1 MARYDLD
8 LFSDPLHTSS
18 DDQGEGEA
26 WMVSYLDVMTLLI
39 AFFVLLLALSEPR
52 LNDDR
57 IPDHATTCSTAA
69 TAADDPQPAPPTLMT
84 PTREQAAATGVMTT
98 NDGVLPDGAG
108 LLPAYNALLPARSG
122 ESLPDAIDLGITDS
136 GSPADYEERFGALQD
151 SLNSLSLQGVDA
163 TPGREGL
170 TLRIA
175 DNLLFAS
182 GESEL
187 SYDGMMLISQLQGV
201 LAEFTGEI
209 SIEGHT
215 DNIPIN
221 TVRFP
226 SNWELSSA
234 RAIAVL
240 RYLEFGGMR
249 ADRMRAVGYADT
261 QPLENNSAPQGRAA
275 NRRVELILRE
285 L

>member
-8 LFSDPLHTSS
+8 LLNDPLHTSS
-18 DDQGEGEA
+18 DDEGEGEA

-39 AFFVLLLALSEPR
+39 AFFVLLISLSEPKR
-52 LNDDR
+52 
-57 IPDHATTCSTAA
+57 PDLPSEAEATQLASESATPVPTAG
-69 TAADDPQPAPPTLMT
+69 TAG
-84 PTREQAAATGVMTT
+84 EI
-98 NDGVLPDGAG
+98 LPDQTG
-108 LLPAYNALLPARSG
+108 LLPASNALLPGDTGRA
-122 ESLPDAIDLGITDS
+122 LPQAVGQGLIADDEALISDS
-136 GSPADYEERFGALQD
+136 EEQFSALQD
-151 SLNSLSLQGVDA
+151 SFNALSLQGVDA

-182 GESEL
+182 GEAEL
-187 SYDGMMLISQLQGV
+187 SYDGMILLSQLQDV
-201 LAEFTGEI
+201 LAEFAGEI

-215 DNIPIN
+215 DSVPIN
-221 TVRFP
+221 TARFP

-240 RYLEFGGMR
+240 RYLEFSGMT
-249 ADRMRAVGYADT
+249 ASRMRAVGYADT
-261 QPLENNSAPQGRAA
+261 RPLQDNSTAQGRAA

>member
-1 MARYDLD
+1 MSRFDLD
-8 LFSDPLHTSS
+8 LFSDPLHTPSN
-18 DDQGEGEA
+18 DEGEGEA

-39 AFFVLLLALSEPR
+39 AFFVLLLSLSEPR

-57 IPDHATTCSTAA
+57 IPDDATTRSAA
-69 TAADDPQPAPPTLMT
+69 AADADSSPASGQATSMGLMT
-84 PTREQAAATGVMTT
+84 A
-98 NDGVLPDGAG
+98 NDDVLPDRVG
-108 LLPAYNALLPARSG
+108 LLPAYNALLPGQSG
-122 ESLPDAIDLGITDS
+122 ESLPGAADLGSAADLVSAGGS
-136 GSPADYEERFGALQD
+136 GLADYEDRFGALQD

-201 LAEFTGEI
+201 VAEFSGEI

-215 DNIPIN
+215 DSIPIN
-221 TVRFP
+221 TARFP

-240 RYLEFGGMR
+240 RYLEFGGMQ
-249 ADRMRAVGYADT
+249 AERMRAVGYADT
-261 QPLENNSAPQGRAA
+261 RPLQDNSAPQGRAA

>member
-1 MARYDLD
+1 MSRFDLD

-18 DDQGEGEA
+18 EDDGEGEA

-52 LNDDR
+52 LNDDHV
-57 IPDHATTCSTAA
+57 PDNATLHGGSAVDSTGSPTSVLMNA
-69 TAADDPQPAPPTLMT
+69 TNQMPGDSS
-84 PTREQAAATGVMTT
+84 
-98 NDGVLPDGAG
+98 VLPERVG
-108 LLPAYNALLPARSG
+108 LLPAYNALLPGRSG
-122 ESLPDAIDLGITDS
+122 ESVPGATELGVADSDLG
-136 GSPADYEERFGALQD
+136 GYQERFGALQD

-182 GESEL
+182 GESKL
-187 SYDGMMLISQLQGV
+187 SYEGMILISQLQGV
-201 LAEFTGEI
+201 LAEFSGEI

-215 DNIPIN
+215 DNVPIS
-221 TVRFP
+221 TARFP

-240 RYLEFGGMR
+240 RYLEFGGMQ
-249 ADRMRAVGYADT
+249 AERMRAVGYADT
-261 QPLENNSAPQGRAA
+261 RPLEDNTSPQGRAA

-285 L
+285 P